1 MPVDGTYT
9 DTERT
14 DDLLAGIALARFSY
28 EFENVAPELA
38 DQAWSLAVFH
48 TDRAD
53 IDPVEAVERLRWR

>member
-28 EFENVAPELA
+28 EFETAAPELA
-38 DQAWSLAVFH
+38 GRAWSLAVFH
-48 TDRAD
+48 TGRAD
-53 IDPVEAVERLRWR
+53 VDPGEAVERLRWR